1 MSPSLLLKAGALA
14 LACAGTASATQQY
27 TIQDTYSGS
36 NFFDMFS
43 FFTDNDPS
51 SGFVDYKSKADALA
65 YEVNGAAQP
74 LIKSLP
80 NNQSYFGVDS
90 VTNLANSN
98 VRGRASVR
106 LQSSN
111 IYNHGLFIADIA
123 HMPASV
129 CGTWPAFWTVG
140 LPSSAVV
147 YPTHG
152 EIDIIENINEQTVN
166 LATLHTNAG
175 FTVGGLSTEMTSTA
189 TTTDCDN
196 GATNNAG
203 CSATSEDTA
212 SYGSG
217 FNAAGGGVYAMEWT
231 SSVINVWN
239 FHPSNVPSDITS
251 GKPDPSTWGL
261 PSFSSKGG
269 SGDIDTHFIDHNMIF
284 DTTFCGDFAGNSYF
298 WSQTS
303 CYSTSYPTCN
313 SYVAANPTK
322 YQDAYWLVN
331 SVKVYQLTNVVSS
344 TSTTSSMTSTSQS
357 SSSSS
362 TTTSSSLSSTTVAS
376 STSTTS
382 SSLSSTTSASSISTT
397 SSSSTSTTLASS
409 TSTTSS
415 SSTSTTSSSST
426 STTSSSSTSSTSSS
440 STSSSSSLTTSASSS
455 TASTITSTNLTTSS
469 ASEYPSTVSSTTP
482 ILSSSA
488 STGAVFNVSSS
499 SSISVGTSSRPI
511 VTANP
516 TTGSSNYP
524 APSSSRGI
532 YTNSTTCIDS
542 STAPVGSISKTLSGT
557 ATSSGSGYVIPTSK
571 TSTTS
576 TKGPYG
582 GSSFSSTLTT
592 LPSGYTTSTVQETL
606 TYTITSCAPTVT
618 DCPARIGSVTTE
630 TVDLYTTVCPIDSYS
645 TAPVSTSVPELT
657 TSTVYTTKV
666 YTITSC
672 APTVTN
678 CPAKLGSVTTET
690 VIAYTTV
697 CPVSTPATKP
707 TGASAPAPEAQTSTV
722 YKTSIYT
729 ITSCAATVT
738 DCPAKIG
745 KVTTEIV
752 PLYTTEVYPT
762 STSPVSVPSHP
773 AYPLGP
779 PKYSASNNGAQA
791 TSLSSVVVDVQTLTV
806 QPKAS
811 TLSAVATKGN
821 GTTPVLTGTGAVKA
835 TGSFT
840 VSPYKATPT
849 PSYVTGAAGA
859 LRSSW
864 LLGCV
869 GILAL
874 LVL

>member
-1 MSPSLLLKAGALA
+1 MSPSLLLKASALA

-27 TIQDTYSGS
+27 TIQDTYTGS

-51 SGFVDYKSKADALA
+51 GGLVDYKSKADALA
-65 YEVNGAAQP
+65 YTVNGAAQP

-90 VTNLANSN
+90 VTDLTNSN
-98 VRGRASVR
+98 ARGRASVR
-106 LQSSN
+106 LQSNN

-140 LPSSAVV
+140 LPSSTVV

-175 FTVGGLSTEMTSTA
+175 FSIGGLSNEMTSAA
-189 TTTDCDN
+189 TTTNCDN

-203 CSATSEDTA
+203 CSATSKDTA

-217 FNAAGGGVYAMEWT
+217 FNAVGGGVYAMQWT

-261 PSFSSKGG
+261 PSFSSTGG

-284 DTTFCGDFAGNSYF
+284 DTTFCGDFAGNSYL
-298 WSQTS
+298 WSQTTCFS
-303 CYSTSYPTCN
+303 DSYPTCN
-313 SYVAANPTK
+313 SYVAANPAM

-331 SVKVYQLTNVVSS
+331 SVKVYQLTDVVSS
-344 TSTTSSMTSTSQS
+344 TSTTSSMTSTSS
-357 SSSSS
+357 SSTSTSSSS
-362 TTTSSSLSSTTVAS
+362 T
-376 STSTTS
+376 
-382 SSLSSTTSASSISTT
+382 STT
-397 SSSSTSTTLASS
+397 SSSSTSTTSSSS

-440 STSSSSSLTTSASSS
+440 STSTASSSSTSTTSSSSTSSTSSSSTSSTSSSLTTSVSSS
-455 TASTITSTNLTTSS
+455 TASAIASTSSTTSS
-469 ASEYPSTVSSTTP
+469 TSEYPSTVSST
-482 ILSSSA
+482 S
-488 STGAVFNVSSS
+488 GVFNVSSS

-524 APSSSRGI
+524 GPSSSRGI

-542 STAPVGSISKTLSGT
+542 STAPAGSISKTLSGT

-576 TKGPYG
+576 TEGPYG
-582 GSSFSSTLTT
+582 GSSVSSTLTT
-592 LPSGYTTSTVQETL
+592 LPAGYTTSTVRETL

-690 VIAYTTV
+690 VVAYTTV
-697 CPVSTPATKP
+697 CPVSALATKP
-707 TGASAPAPEAQTSTV
+707 TGAPAPAPEAQTSTV

-745 KVTTEIV
+745 QVTTEIV

-762 STSPVSVPSHP
+762 SASPVSVPSHP

-791 TSLSSVVVDVQTLTV
+791 ASSSPLVVEIQTLTV

-811 TLSAVATKGN
+811 TLAAVATKGN
-821 GTTPVLTGTGAVKA
+821 GTTPVLTGTGAVKP

-859 LRSSW
+859 LKSSW